1 MLLVMNG
8 KVIRPALI
16 IPPHLNNVLC
26 TVARV
31 KSAVMAQSPSAFS
44 ARSALLR
51 QALAVTTPRLIERAM
66 TGAVK
71 AHLAV
76 HPVPVPPNADGRV
89 QD

>member
-8 KVIRPALI
+8 KVVRRVFI
-16 IPPHLNNVLC
+16 IAPHLTNVPC
-26 TVARV
+26 AVARV

-51 QALAVTTPRLIERAM
+51 QVPAATMPRLIERVM

-71 AHLAV
+71 AQNAV
-76 HPVPVPPNADGRV
+76 HLGPVPPNEDGRA
-89 QD
+89 